1 MASADSGGNPPPK
14 QFIQVQRP
22 MLRVCYALSPLVLAS
37 VYFFGWRSL
46 ALLAVVLVCGLV
58 AEAAFTWRQGKPV
71 TSAVFVTCL
80 IFHLSLPPTLPLWMA
95 GLGIVVGVGL
105 GKMVF
110 GGFGQNVFNPAM
122 VGRCFV
128 YVTFP
133 LQMTNSWV
141 KPLAGFPAGLG
152 RWFNSLDAV
161 TRATPLDGLKAGAG
175 PDWSALFLGN
185 TAGSLGETSALLIL
199 AGGVYIVYKK
209 AAPWRLALSCLAGGV
224 LISGA
229 LFWTGAGA
237 VPDPLSVLL
246 SGSFLFGC
254 AFIVTE
260 PISGPKTRQ
269 GQLIYGFIIG
279 GLVIILRAFSNF
291 SEGTM
296 FAVLI
301 MNAFVPILDQTV
313 RQGLTLKKAGP

>member
-1 MASADSGGNPPPK
+1 M
-14 QFIQVQRP
+14 V
-22 MLRVCYALSPLVLAS
+22 RVCYALSPLVLTS
-37 VYFFGWRSL
+37 VYLFGWRSL
-46 ALLAVVLVCGLV
+46 AMLAVVLVCGLA
-58 AEAAFTWRQGKPV
+58 AEAAFTLKQGKPV
-71 TSAVFVTCL
+71 TSAVFVTCM

-95 GLGIVVGVGL
+95 GLGIVAGVGL

-110 GGFGQNVFNPAM
+110 GGFGQNIFNPAM

-133 LQMTNSWV
+133 LQMTNAWV
-141 KPLAGFPAGLG
+141 EPLGGFPGGLG
-152 RWFNSLDAV
+152 RWFNSVDAI

-175 PDWSALFLGN
+175 PDWTGLFLGQ

-199 AGGVYIVYKK
+199 LGGAYIVYKK
-209 AAPWRLALSCLAGGV
+209 AAPWRLALSCLLGGV
-224 LISGA
+224 FVAGA
-229 LFWTGAGA
+229 LNLAGAGA
-237 VPDPLSVLL
+237 IPDPLSVLL

-260 PISGPKTRQ
+260 PISGPKTKQ
-269 GQLIYGFIIG
+269 AQLIYGFLIG
-279 GLVIILRAFSNF
+279 GLVVVLRAFSNF

-301 MNAFVPILDQTV
+301 MNAFAPLLDQTV
-313 RQGLTLKKAGP
+313 RQGLALKKAGS